1 MRRLDVRLV
10 VALASTALMALLI
23 SGVALNQILPG
34 YFEEQG
40 RARTESAAQA
50 TALLIIDTVNRSATS
65 GLGEFLNDPD
75 EREARIIQPAAE
87 EAADGLLVTV
97 EVFNVVDGSEAAFAE
112 PTDTESATS
121 QGLAPDELAPSSRL
135 GFSVDLPLAEQP
147 LAPDGTLRMEVVVS
161 VPYTAREATLT
172 QVRGALVGAGA
183 LALLASLLVGVLVA
197 RRLTVPLDRLGGF
210 SSRLA
215 HGHLDARVPPAG
227 VEEIDQ
233 LGDQFNIMADRL
245 TETLRLLEADRDRL
259 REFVADVSHELRTPL
274 AALRTYTELQRDG
287 GVDEETRDELLDRSN
302 EQLSRLEWMSA
313 NLLDLSR
320 IDAGI
325 FPLDVRIGD
334 LREPVRAA
342 VGATTET
349 AAERG
354 ISVTYTA
361 PANPV
366 AIRFDRERIVQLV
379 NNLVGN
385 ALKFTPPKGTV
396 AVQVVDTPAAA
407 IIEVSDTGPGIPP
420 AELPRI
426 FDRFYRGTNVGE
438 ARASG
443 SGLGLAI
450 ARSIVEMHGGYIEV
464 ASVVGEGA
472 VFRVVLPRQGA
483 AAAGELA
490 DGAKTAASLVN
501 ESSP

>member
-1 MRRLDVRLV
+1 V
-10 VALASTALMALLI
+10 VALAVTALIALLI
-23 SGVALNQILPG
+23 SGVAINQILPG
-34 YFEEQG
+34 YFEQQG
-40 RARTESAAQA
+40 QAQTESSAQA

-65 GLGEFLNDPD
+65 GLGEFLNDP
-75 EREARIIQPAAE
+75 EQREARIIQPAAQ

-97 EVFNVVDGSEAAFAE
+97 EVFNVVDGSEAAFATPE
-112 PTDTESATS
+112 DVEAATA
-121 QGLAPDELAPSSRL
+121 QGLAPDPLAPATRL
-135 GFSVDLPLAEQP
+135 AFSVELPLSEQP
-147 LAPDGTLRMEVVVS
+147 LAPNGTLQLEVVVS
-161 VPYTAREATLT
+161 VPYTPRDAILA

-183 LALLASLLVGVLVA
+183 LALLVSLGVGVWAA
-197 RRLTVPLDRLGGF
+197 RRLTIPLDRLGSF

-215 HGHLDARVPPAG
+215 HGQLDARVPPAG

-233 LGDQFNIMADRL
+233 LGDQFNLMADRL
-245 TETLRLLEADRDRL
+245 TESLRLLEADRDRL

-287 GVDEETRDELLDRSN
+287 EVDEETRHEFLDRSS

-325 FPLDVRIGD
+325 FPMDVRIGD
-334 LREPVRAA
+334 LREPVRSAVEASAEVAA
-342 VGATTET
+342 G
-349 AAERG
+349 RR

-361 PANPV
+361 PSTSV
-366 AIRFDRERIVQLV
+366 AIRFDRERMVQLV

-385 ALKFTPPKGTV
+385 ALKFTPPGGTV
-396 AVQVVDTPAAA
+396 AVQILDRAEAAV
-407 IIEVSDTGPGIPP
+407 IDVSDTGPGIPP

-426 FDRFYRGTNVGE
+426 FERFYRGTNVGD

-450 ARSIVEMHGGYIEV
+450 ARSIVEMHGGFIEV
-464 ASVVGEGA
+464 ASVLGEGA
-472 VFRVVLPRQGA
+472 AFRVVLPRQGA

-490 DGAKTAASLVN
+490 GGLPAVT
-501 ESSP
+501 SPH

>member
-1 MRRLDVRLV
+1 VL
-10 VALASTALMALLI
+10 ALASTALIALLI

-34 YFEEQG
+34 YFEAQG

-65 GLGEFLNDPD
+65 GLGEFLNDR
-75 EREARIIQPAAE
+75 EQREARIILPAAQA
-87 EAADGLLVTV
+87 AADRLLVTV
-97 EVFNVVDGSEAAFAE
+97 EVFNVADGSEAAFAQ
-112 PTDTESATS
+112 PTDVDEAVA
-121 QGLAPDELAPSSRL
+121 QGLVPDPQAPESRL
-135 GFSVDLPLAEQP
+135 AFSVELPLSEQP
-147 LAPDGTLRMEVVVS
+147 LAPDGTLRMEVIVS
-161 VPYTAREATLT
+161 IPYTAREETLT
-172 QVRGALVGAGA
+172 QIRGALVGAGA

-197 RRLTVPLDRLGGF
+197 RRLTIPLGRLGSF

-233 LGDQFNIMADRL
+233 LGDQFNLMADRL
-245 TETLRLLEADRDRL
+245 SESLTLLEADRDRL

-274 AALRTYTELQRDG
+274 AALRAYTELQRDDA
-287 GVDEETRDELLDRSN
+287 VDVDTRHEFLDRSA

-334 LREPVRAA
+334 LRDPVRAA
-342 VGATTET
+342 VEASAE
-349 AAERG
+349 AAAGRQV
-354 ISVTYTA
+354 SVTYAA
-361 PANPV
+361 PTTTV

-385 ALKFTPPKGTV
+385 AVKFTSPGGTV
-396 AVQVVDTPAAA
+396 AV
-407 IIEVSDTGPGIPP
+407 EVLDDPDSAVIVISDTGPGIPP
-420 AELPRI
+420 AELPRV

-450 ARSIVEMHGGYIEV
+450 ARSIVEMHGGFIEV
-464 ASVVGEGA
+464 ASVLGEGS

-490 DGAKTAASLVN
+490 GGPAPNAPLY
-501 ESSP
+501 